1 MTHEHEIV
9 VLDGYTLNPGDLTWD
24 GLSGM
29 GGLTVYDRTDP
40 GDVTTRAS
48 QATILLTNKIPI
60 TRETIESHAL
70 LTYIGVLA
78 TGYNIVDIDAA
89 ARRGIPV
96 TNVPE
101 YGTESVAEMV
111 FALLLE
117 LTRGVGAHARS
128 VTKRRWSSSVDF
140 CYILTPQVELAGMTI
155 GIVGY
160 GRIGRVTARIARA
173 FGMTVIVNDTRP
185 VVDDSVEFLPL
196 DELFATSDIVS
207 LHCPLTPETAGFV
220 DAHRLGLMKSGAL
233 LINTSR
239 GPLVNERDLADAL
252 TSGRIAGAGLD
263 VLVKEPPD
271 VDNPLTGAP
280 NCVITPHIAWA
291 TLSARKRLMDTATAN
306 VRAFL
311 DGAPVNVVNGVTG

>member
-9 VLDGYTLNPGDLTWD
+9 VLDGYTLNPGDLTWGD
-24 GLSGM
+24 LSAM
-29 GGLTVYDRTDP
+29 GGITVYDRTDP
-40 GDVTTRAS
+40 GEVTTSAS
-48 QATILLTNKIPI
+48 QATILLTNKTLV
-60 TRETIESHAL
+60 TRETIESLPL

-89 ARRGIPV
+89 ARRRIPV

-117 LTRGVGAHARS
+117 LTRGTGAHARS
-128 VTKRRWSSSVDF
+128 VTKGRWSSSVDF
-140 CYILTPQVELAGMTI
+140 CFILTPQVELAGKTM

-160 GRIGRVTARIARA
+160 GRIGRATARIARA
-173 FGMTVIVNDTRP
+173 FGMN
-185 VVDDSVEFLPL
+185 VVATDLYQTDEDDVRFLPL
-196 DELFATSDIVS
+196 DDLFAKSDVVS
-207 LHCPLTPETAGFV
+207 LHCPLVPETAGFV
-220 DAHRLGLMKSGAL
+220 DAHRLGLMKRGAF

-239 GPLVNERDLADAL
+239 GPLVNERDLADFL

-271 VDNPLTGAP
+271 TGNPLTGAP
-280 NCVITPHIAWA
+280 NCIITPHIAWA

-311 DGAPVNVVNGVTG
+311 KGSAVNVVNGVTG